1 MPAYEIL
8 PADAV
13 QVPEVLPGLK
23 RRVDVIGE
31 DEGAEDE
38 SQDGDEDA
46 EDEDGDGARLEVALG
61 AGRHGWQGDPVTDS
75 AALCIPSFAIEL

>member
-38 SQDGDEDA
+38 SKDGDEDA

-61 AGRHGWQGDPVTDS
+61 AAGGRVAARHG
-75 AALCIPSFAIEL
+75 